1 MSGWRSPKGVFTLLC
16 AFSLGHVES
25 HMFLAEES
33 APISHSNVV
42 DQHFSSIRVIRQQ
55 KKSSRLD
62 RPGGFEYFG
71 TFGVSKEPAN
81 SSTEAA
87 NKQTSG
93 VPQGGPNVHPHS
105 YPPSGP
111 GSDRLIEDLRRPVCF
126 WEEPFVP
133 LGQQLHVELHI
144 MSAW

>member
-1 MSGWRSPKGVFTLLC
+1 MSGWRSPKEEKFKTRSPWAVLDTLAL
-16 AFSLGHVES
+16 L
-25 HMFLAEES
+25 
-33 APISHSNVV
+33 
-42 DQHFSSIRVIRQQ
+42 
-55 KKSSRLD
+55 
-62 RPGGFEYFG
+62 
-71 TFGVSKEPAN
+71 VSGNQEPAN

-105 YPPSGP
+105 HPPSRHK
-111 GSDRLIEDLRRPVCF
+111 SDWLIEDQRGPVCF